1 MTEDNL
7 LDKTNRINLLLDFYE
22 PLLTEKQ
29 QAIVSSYYRD
39 DFSLGEIASEMEV
52 SRQAVYEH
60 VKRAGQVL
68 EEYEAKLKLLAKHDL
83 RMKLLRQLEILM
95 EQTDAGGRSEVEELF
110 AKLQTIDYTAE

>member
-1 MTEDNL
+1 MTGDNL
-7 LDKTNRINLLLDFYE
+7 LEKTNRINLLLDFYE

-60 VKRAGQVL
+60 IKRAGQVL
-68 EEYEAKLKLLAKHDL
+68 EDYEAKLKLLAKHDL
-83 RMKLLRQLEILM
+83 RMELLRKLESLIA
-95 EQTDAGGRSEVEELF
+95 QTDAGGNPEMKELF
-110 AKLQTIDYTAE
+110 AKLQMIDYTAE